1 MNDTEFSAFLK
12 RLDAD
17 LLNWKKRLASLPVAS
32 LTVEP
37 QEAQELRR
45 SHTICLQ
52 VLESTREDIQPL
64 AKKQTLKNDFLLM
77 VDLNA
82 LVRSLDRLSSNLAN
96 PVTVKTVSTAQKSLG
111 WAREVLAM
119 DIALGA
125 HKNDMERHVLAL
137 AGLVDAALERANQNA
152 DHSENRK

>member
-52 VLESTREDIQPL
+52 VIANTREDIQRL
-64 AKKQTLKNDFLLM
+64 SKKQTLKNDFLLM

-82 LVRSLDRLSSNLAN
+82 LARSLDRLSSNLAS
-96 PVTVKTVSTAQKSLG
+96 PVTVRKVSTAQKSLG

-125 HKNDMERHVLAL
+125 HKNDMERHVVAL
-137 AGLVDAALERANQNA
+137 AGLVDAALERAHQN